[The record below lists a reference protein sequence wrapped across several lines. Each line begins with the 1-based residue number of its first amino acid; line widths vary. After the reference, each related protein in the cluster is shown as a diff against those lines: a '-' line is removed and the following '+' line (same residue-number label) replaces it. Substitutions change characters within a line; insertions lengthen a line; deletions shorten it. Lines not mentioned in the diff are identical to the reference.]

1 MAFLLTWHGTLLCR
15 RRQGGVLVHCPLANI
30 SDDVEPVVLDLPI
43 EQLRADFGHH
53 VRATM
58 PELPS
63 HPPGSL
69 QRFRL
74 QRSADQQT
82 ITLGYETAF
91 LSAELEGDRVTLVRT
106 EARDWESFLP
116 VSEVDLDALRQILA
130 SSWLIRSSGALIER
144 PTTWRFFNLQLGEL
158 MIDLRHQM
166 PFDLASW
173 PHRLTLLRD
182 GWRIEQI
189 CQYRPLV
196 YYSVFDRPEIM
207 EQFAISVRSLI
218 QFGRYQGQIVVL
230 TDRASPELARM
241 LPAECKDRV
250 TIIPLQP
257 HDRPGFMVAR
267 YLILDWPDA
276 WRYQPLLYV
285 DADIVFD
292 RDVTPMLHAIAMSD
306 RIAAPVELMS
316 PLARNPSVGATLLQ
330 RDLCSPGYMA
340 GFNSG
345 TLGIPNVRAHAET
358 LRLIRRIIANH
369 SLLHGREALPY
380 ADQEIANYVS
390 FRLAHFDTGLIS
402 RFVRYG
408 GEDAHLGER
417 CGLVHFWPVPGI
429 AARTQA
435 MRDYLTRLGTPQ

>member
-15 RRQGGVLVHCPLANI
+15 RRQGGVLVHCPLTDI

-91 LSAELEGDRVTLVRT
+91 LSAELEGDRITLVRT

-130 SSWLIRSSGALIER
+130 SSWLIRSSGTLIER
-144 PTTWRFFNLQLGEL
+144 PTTWRFFNLRVGEHDGRSSPSDAVRSREL
-158 MIDLRHQM
+158 ASPL
-166 PFDLASW
+166 DLA
-173 PHRLTLLRD
+173 PRRLADRADLPVSTSGLLFRVRSTGDHGAVCDQRAFADPVRTLSGADR
-182 GWRIEQI
+182 RI
-189 CQYRPLV
+189 
-196 YYSVFDRPEIM
+196 DRP
-207 EQFAISVRSLI
+207 AP
-218 QFGRYQGQIVVL
+218 
-230 TDRASPELARM
+230 AELAKM
-241 LPAECKDRV
+241 LPAECMARV
-250 TIIPLQP
+250 TIIPFQP

-330 RDLCSPGYMA
+330 RDFCSPGYMA

-390 FRLAHFDTGLIS
+390 FRLANFDTGLDIA
-402 RFVRYG
+402 VRPVWRRRRPSGRALRARAFLAG
-408 GEDAHLGER
+408 GVRPPEHRR
-417 CGLVHFWPVPGI
+417 CEI
-429 AARTQA
+429 T
-435 MRDYLTRLGTPQ
+435 

>member
-1 MAFLLTWHGTLLCR
+1 
-15 RRQGGVLVHCPLANI
+15 
-30 SDDVEPVVLDLPI
+30 
-43 EQLRADFGHH
+43 
-53 VRATM
+53 
-58 PELPS
+58 
-63 HPPGSL
+63 
-69 QRFRL
+69 
-74 QRSADQQT
+74 
-82 ITLGYETAF
+82 
-91 LSAELEGDRVTLVRT
+91 
-106 EARDWESFLP
+106 
-116 VSEVDLDALRQILA
+116 
-130 SSWLIRSSGALIER
+130 
-144 PTTWRFFNLQLGEL
+144 
-158 MIDLRHQM
+158 
-166 PFDLASW
+166 
-173 PHRLTLLRD
+173 
-182 GWRIEQI
+182 
-189 CQYRPLV
+189 
-196 YYSVFDRPEIM
+196 M

-292 RDVTPMLHAIAMSD
+292 REVTPMLRAIAMSD

-345 TLGIPNVRAHAET
+345 TLGIPNVHAHAET

-390 FRLAHFDTGLIS
+390 FRLAHFDTALIS

-417 CGLVHFWPVPGI
+417 CGLVHFWPVPGT

-435 MRDYLTRLGTPQ
+435 MRDYVTRLGTSQ